1 MCAMRKINVLVFLIS
16 LFLFACAAPQ
26 QDISATTIPSAIATA
41 TVLVPVV
48 PAQTVTPSLVPKHN
62 DLIFLEFFAVT

>member
-1 MCAMRKINVLVFLIS
+1 MRKINLSVFLIT

-26 QDISATTIPSAIATA
+26 QDISVTTIPSAIATA
-41 TVLVPVV
+41 TALVPVV
-48 PAQTVTPSLVPKHN
+48 PAETVTPNLVPKHN

>member
-1 MCAMRKINVLVFLIS
+1 MCAMRKINGSVFLIA

-26 QDISATTIPSAIATA
+26 QDISATTVPSTIAAATALVPSA
-41 TVLVPVV
+41 
-48 PAQTVTPSLVPKHN
+48 PAQTVTPGLVPKHN